1 MSAQPKDPGSA
12 KSLTPVHVKKATDA
26 PLQAILVIHGVG
38 QQLPF
43 QPIDSFANGLRAT
56 LQRDGMKVSLTHF
69 MRRRDEGFDHS
80 IRVAA
85 VDVERKERHARLDIH
100 EFYWAHL
107 TQGKAS
113 FTQVLRWLVIT
124 GFTPVRRLAL
134 NFPLLSQRAESRAE
148 RWGKRLRRTPQSKD
162 PQEPTQPSRWRRAS
176 AAVIGDTKFWLLVE
190 FLREMWRLIY
200 VALAAAVITALTAAV
215 VHQSTTIVKD
225 LPETVKPLLQLQLT
239 WSGAASITAAL
250 IALIAGLALLLA
262 IPEQVR
268 HLVRLR
274 KVEPVVSREV
284 GDAAREGYEHG
295 KNLLTKLIGGGV
307 AGLGALVTAAAA
319 HARWKSEINARSWL
333 LPMSILSFATA
344 ALALFWLSRPEP
356 PCLAIILICPTPAVY
371 TIVHSLADSG
381 LPILLLLLLL
391 GLAFFLTRVFVDYLG
406 DVALYTMA
414 TENSTFFQT
423 RIAIQKEFSKQLR
436 SLLRDKQYE
445 SVAIAGHSLGSV
457 IGYDAISLLR
467 AEVARD
473 DTGDPSP
480 ITREEFAKLTT
491 FITFGSPLN
500 KVLYFFRIKIK
511 DYESVRSHIVRE
523 LLGFRQQESLLMR
536 DPSLPG
542 RTATLEDTLRWLN
555 FYSPMD
561 PISGRLIYF
570 SKVRE
575 HRHWYALWGYCHMSY
590 WFDPTMYREIMA
602 TLQPERIETEA
613 EAMEAEAT

>member
-1 MSAQPKDPGSA
+1 MSAQPQESA
-12 KSLTPVHVKKATDA
+12 SSSAATPVRIKKTSDP
-26 PLQAILVIHGVG
+26 PLRAILVIHGVG

-56 LQRDGMKVSLTHF
+56 LQREGKKITLTHV

-80 IRVAA
+80 VRVEA
-85 VDVERKERHARLDIH
+85 VDAETKERRARLDIH
-100 EFYWAHL
+100 EFYWAPL

-124 GFTPVRRLAL
+124 GFTPVRRLAF
-134 NFPLLSQRAESRAE
+134 NFPLLFQRAESRAE
-148 RWGKRLRRTPQSKD
+148 RWGKRLLRTSQSMEPQQ
-162 PQEPTQPSRWRRAS
+162 PPQPSRWRRAG
-176 AAVIGDTKFWLLVE
+176 AALIGTRTFWLLVE

-200 VALAAAVITALTAAV
+200 VALAAAVVTALTAAV
-215 VHQSTTIVKD
+215 VNQSTNIVKS
-225 LPETVKPLLQLQLT
+225 LPKTMGPLLESQLT
-239 WSGAASITAAL
+239 WSGAASITTAL
-250 IALIAGLALLLA
+250 VALIAGLALMLA

-295 KNLLTKLIGGGV
+295 NNWFTKLISGGM

-319 HARWKSEINARSWL
+319 HARWRSEIKARSWL
-333 LPMSILSFATA
+333 LPLSILSFAA
-344 ALALFWLSRPEP
+344 AAVAVYWLSLPNP
-356 PCLAIILICPTPAVY
+356 PCVAANFICPTPAVY
-371 TIVHSLADSG
+371 TIVEPLADSG
-381 LPILLLLLLL
+381 LPELLLLL
-391 GLAFFLTRVFVDYLG
+391 GLAYILTRVFVDYLG

-414 TENSTFFQT
+414 AENSTFFQT
-423 RIAIQKEFSKQLR
+423 RVAIQKELSRQLR

-480 ITREEFAKLTT
+480 VTRQEFAKLTT

-511 DYESVRSHIVRE
+511 DYESVRSHILRE

-536 DPSLPG
+536 DPSLRG
-542 RTATLEDTLRWLN
+542 RTAALEDKLRWLN

-575 HRHWYALWGYCHMSY
+575 HRCWYALWGYCHMSY
-590 WFDPTMYREIMA
+590 WYDPTMYREIMA
-602 TLQPERIETEA
+602 TVQPEKVETEA
-613 EAMEAEAT
+613 EATEAEAA

>member
-1 MSAQPKDPGSA
+1 MSTQPQESA
-12 KSLTPVHVKKATDA
+12 SSSAATPVRIKETSDA
-26 PLQAILVIHGVG
+26 PLRAILVIHGVG

-56 LQRDGMKVSLTHF
+56 LQRDGKKVSLTHF

-80 IRVAA
+80 VRVEA
-85 VDVERKERHARLDIH
+85 VDAETKERRARLDIH
-100 EFYWAHL
+100 EFYWAPL

-113 FTQVLRWLVIT
+113 FTQMLRWLVIT
-124 GFTPVRRLAL
+124 GFTPVRRLAF
-134 NFPLLSQRAESRAE
+134 NFPLLFQRAESRAE
-148 RWGKRLRRTPQSKD
+148 RWGKRLLRTPHSKE
-162 PQEPTQPSRWRRAS
+162 PQQPLQPSRWRRVG
-176 AAVIGDTKFWLLVE
+176 AAVMGTRKFWLLVE

-200 VALAAAVITALTAAV
+200 VALAAAVVTALTAAV
-215 VHQSTTIVKD
+215 VNQSTTIVKS
-225 LPETVKPLLQLQLT
+225 LPKTMGPLLESQLT
-239 WSGAASITAAL
+239 WSGAASIMAAL
-250 IALIAGLALLLA
+250 VALIAGLALLLA
-262 IPEQVR
+262 IPEQLR

-284 GDAAREGYEHG
+284 GEATREGYTHG
-295 KNLLTKLIGGGV
+295 NTWLTKLYLGGA

-319 HARWKSEINARSWL
+319 HARWKSEIKDRGWL
-333 LPMSILSFATA
+333 LPLSILSFATA
-344 ALALFWLSRPEP
+344 AAALFWLSLPNP
-356 PCLAIILICPTPAVY
+356 PCVAANLICPTPDVY
-371 TIVHSLADSG
+371 SIVRLLAHSG
-381 LPILLLLLLL
+381 LPKLLLLL

-414 TENSTFFQT
+414 AENSTFFQT
-423 RIAIQKEFSKQLR
+423 RVAIQKELSKQLR

-457 IGYDAISLLR
+457 IGYDAISQLR

-500 KVLYFFRIKIK
+500 KVLYFFRISIK

-536 DPSLPG
+536 DPSLRG
-542 RTATLEDTLRWLN
+542 RTATLEDKLRWVN

-590 WFDPTMYREIMA
+590 WYDPTMYREIMA

-613 EAMEAEAT
+613 EAMEAEAA